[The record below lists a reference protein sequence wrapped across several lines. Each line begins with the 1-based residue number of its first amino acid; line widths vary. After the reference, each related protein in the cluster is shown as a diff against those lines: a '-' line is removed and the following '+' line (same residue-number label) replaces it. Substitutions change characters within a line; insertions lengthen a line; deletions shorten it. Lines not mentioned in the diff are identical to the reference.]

1 MRILFLSHYF
11 PPEGNAPAA
20 RTYDN
25 CVRWVRA
32 GHQVTVVTGVPS
44 HPAGV
49 VFPGY
54 KNRLRQREAVDG
66 IDVLRVATYLAAN
79 RGTTRRILNYL
90 SYMLSATTFASGLA
104 RPDLVI
110 ATSPQ
115 FFCGWAGVLTSRLR
129 RVPFVLEIR
138 DLWPQS
144 IAAVGALRNPRLLGL
159 LERLERAMYRAAKHV
174 VTVGQGYRREL
185 LSRGVPD
192 ERLTVIPNGIDRAR
206 FAPRAPDLELK
217 RSLGLDG
224 RLVVGYSGTI
234 GMASGLDVVLR
245 AAVRLREGGRSDI
258 AFLLVGDGAVREEL
272 TAEAR
277 RLGLERDVVFAGR
290 QDPARMPAF
299 LSICDV
305 CLVHLRKVEL
315 FTTVLPSKIFEA
327 AGMARPILIGVGG
340 EAREIVERAGCGEY
354 VEPENHAALVDAVL
368 RLAADPPRRTALGE
382 AGRAYVAQHH
392 DRDRLAADYLALLER
407 VRGVE

>member
-25 CVRWVRA
+25 TVRWARA
-32 GHQVTVVTGVPS
+32 GHAVTVLTGVPS

-49 VFPGY
+49 AFPGY
-54 KNRLRQREAVDG
+54 RNRLRQRETVEG
-66 IDVLRVATYLAAN
+66 VEVVRVVTYLAPN
-79 RGTTRRILNYL
+79 RGTTRRIANYV
-90 SYMLSATTFASGLA
+90 SYMISATAFASGLP
-104 RPDLVI
+104 RPDVVV

-129 RVPFVLEIR
+129 RAPLVLEIR
-138 DLWPQS
+138 DLWPES
-144 IAAVGALRNPRLLGL
+144 IAAVGALRNRALLRF
-159 LERLERAMYRAAKHV
+159 LERLERAMYRAAALV

-185 LSRGVPD
+185 LARGVSD
-192 ERLTVIPNGIDRAR
+192 ERLAVVPNGIDLAR
-206 FAPRAPDLELK
+206 FAPREPDLALK
-217 RSLGLDG
+217 RSLGLEG
-224 RLVVGYSGTI
+224 RFVVGYSGTI
-234 GMASGLDVVLR
+234 GMASGLGVVLR
-245 AAVRLREGGRSDI
+245 AAQALGRAGRDDV

-272 TAEAR
+272 STEAR
-277 RLGLERDVVFAGR
+277 RLGLARVVFAGR

-327 AGMARPILIGVGG
+327 AGMGRPILLGVGG

-354 VEPENHAALVDAVL
+354 VEPENEGALIEAVL
-368 RLAADPPRRTALGE
+368 RLAADPARCRALGQ
-382 AGRAYVAQHH
+382 AGRAYVARHH
-392 DRDRLAADYLALLER
+392 DRDRLAADYLGLLER
-407 VRGVE
+407 VRGID